1 MSYLGLFIEI
11 AVVILPITLFIFLNK
26 KQKIALILINVIMLA
41 ILIFSYN
48 YYVSPYDRSSYA
60 GLFWI
65 IYFLIPCFSI
75 DILIKVIMLIYSK
88 LKAKQV
94 IK

>member
-1 MSYLGLFIEI
+1 MDFVGLFSVL
-11 AVVILPITLFIFLNK
+11 AAILPIILFIFLSK
-26 KQKIALILINVIMLA
+26 KQKIASIIINVIMLA

-48 YYVSPYDRSSYA
+48 YYVVPADRRHSYA

-65 IYFLIPCFSI
+65 IYFLIPCISI

-88 LKAKQV
+88 LIVKQV